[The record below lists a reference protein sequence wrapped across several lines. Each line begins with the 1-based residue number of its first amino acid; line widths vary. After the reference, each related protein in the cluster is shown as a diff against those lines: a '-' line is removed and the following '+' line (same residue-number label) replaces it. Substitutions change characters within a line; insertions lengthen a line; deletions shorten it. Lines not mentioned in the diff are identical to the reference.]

1 MMTEIFFSSNAWH
14 NFAKGKVISKCKN
27 DKPWKKLIGKVTASP
42 FKKTCG
48 GGSERCRILALSGNH
63 PWKLNTRIR
72 PQYLK
77 TDLCSQVQMGDHD
90 LKKYD
95 NISQN

>member
-1 MMTEIFFSSNAWH
+1 MINLEKNYSE
-14 NFAKGKVISKCKN
+14 KCQ
-27 DKPWKKLIGKVTASP
+27 PPPPP

-48 GGSERCRILALSGNH
+48 GGGGASERCRILALSGNH
-63 PWKLNTRIR
+63 PWKPNTRIR

-77 TDLCSQVQMGDHD
+77 IDLCSKVQMGDHD